1 MPRVERGQSAV
12 VGFSVG
18 TGGRSRVLGRS
29 GGQAGAGMNRI
40 GQTALVLIGIVALW
54 WGLVALF
61 QPPGY
66 LFPGPQA
73 VWQSM
78 AGQWAYLLHH
88 AGITLAEMVIG
99 LFAGAILGTITAS
112 LMALY
117 RPAHTVLYPVLMA
130 SQALPVFAIAPLL
143 VIWLGFGLASKIAMA
158 TLIIYFPVA
167 SAFHDGLRRT
177 DRALLDLAR
186 LHRASRWQTFHLVQL
201 PAALPALGSG
211 LRVAAA
217 IAPIGAVVGEWVGA
231 SAGIGFVMLQANAR
245 MQTDTVFASLV
256 LLGLSAVVLRLSVD
270 ALTRRMTPWV
280 REDFH

>member
-1 MPRVERGQSAV
+1 MSLSQDLHHT
-12 VGFSVG
+12 G
-18 TGGRSRVLGRS
+18 TG
-29 GGQAGAGMNRI
+29 AGAASTWPARI
-40 GQTALVLIGIVALW
+40 YAILAWVFRAAAVFAALIAVWWVSVAI
-54 WGLVALF
+54 F

-66 LFPGPQA
+66 LLPGPMA
-73 VWQSM
+73 VWHSIV
-78 AGQWAYLLHH
+78 GQWSYLSFH
-88 AGITLAEMVIG
+88 ASITLLEMVLG
-99 LFAGAILGTITAS
+99 LAAGTVLGVGTAS
-112 LMALY
+112 LMALH
-117 RPAHTVLYPVLMA
+117 RPAHAVLYPVLVA

-143 VIWLGFGLASKIAMA
+143 VIWLGFGLASKVAMA

-177 DRALLDLAR
+177 DPMLLDLAR
-186 LHRASRWQTFHLVQL
+186 LHRASRWQTFRLIQL

-256 LLGLSAVVLRLSVD
+256 LLGLSAVALRLITDV
-270 ALTRRMTPWV
+270 LTRRLTPWV
-280 REDFH
+280 REDHL

>member
-1 MPRVERGQSAV
+1 MSLSQGWRQTVAPATFRSALPAMAGVVLTRVVRAACVFAALIAV
-12 VGFSVG
+12 
-18 TGGRSRVLGRS
+18 
-29 GGQAGAGMNRI
+29 
-40 GQTALVLIGIVALW
+40 W
-54 WGLVALF
+54 WLSVALF
-61 QPPGY
+61 RPPGY
-66 LFPGPQA
+66 LLPGPPA
-73 VWQSM
+73 VWHSIVS
-78 AGQWAYLLHH
+78 QWSYLSFH
-88 AGITLAEMVIG
+88 ASITLLEMVLG
-99 LFAGAILGTITAS
+99 LAAGAVLGMGTAS

-117 RPAHTVLYPVLMA
+117 RPARTALYPVLVA

-177 DRALLDLAR
+177 DPMLLDLAR
-186 LHRASRWQTFHLVQL
+186 LHRASRWQTFRLIQL

-256 LLGLSAVVLRLSVD
+256 LLGLSAVALRLFTDV
-270 ALTRRMTPWV
+270 LTRRLTPWV
-280 REDFH
+280 REDHF

>member
-1 MPRVERGQSAV
+1 MSVSQEWRQTVTPTSLFSAFLAVASAV
-12 VGFSVG
+12 
-18 TGGRSRVLGRS
+18 
-29 GGQAGAGMNRI
+29 
-40 GQTALVLIGIVALW
+40 LVKLFRAACILVV
-54 WGLVALF
+54 LVAVWWFAVTIF

-66 LFPGPQA
+66 LLPGPSA
-73 VWQSM
+73 VWSSIV
-78 AGQWAYLLHH
+78 GQWPYLSFHTS
-88 AGITLAEMVIG
+88 ITLLEMVLG
-99 LFAGAILGTITAS
+99 LAAGAVLGMGTAS

-117 RPAHTVLYPVLMA
+117 RPARAALYPVLVA

-177 DRALLDLAR
+177 DPMLLDLAR
-186 LHRASRWQTFHLVQL
+186 LHRASRWQTFRLIQL

-256 LLGLSAVVLRLSVD
+256 LLGLSAVALRLTTDV
-270 ALTRRMTPWV
+270 LTRRLTPWV
-280 REDFH
+280 REQHL